1 MARNLLLSL
10 AIGSSLLGAAHRAH
24 ADGNDVDVTSFE
36 YIDVVETSDGSIWK
50 GVVIEQQPN
59 VRYKI
64 ATADGSLHVIQAG
77 DVVKVTKAKNPAY
90 HGVSHAAQQPP
101 SLQVQAASAPSG
113 QVVAAPPQGDG
124 NGVAA
129 QIDQPEPDGPA
140 RPLTTSGLRID
151 AELLSVVPMGTL
163 ADSMTG
169 ESQGIGA
176 RFGYE
181 IMLGKLGITAGE
193 QTRLTYW
200 SLAGDQNNAAW
211 TLEALA
217 YARASLHLGR
227 VAPYAQ
233 VAVGLD
239 TNYQFNAMVNMSNTS
254 FGLGIDAGTGLT
266 IVATPR
272 LAFDL
277 GVDYHPGTDNLNS
290 QSPVGISAEYLA
302 FHAGASIRL

>member
-1 MARNLLLSL
+1 MARNLLLGL
-10 AIGSSLLGAAHRAH
+10 ALGSALLGAAHRAH
-24 ADGNDVDVTSFE
+24 ADNDVDVASFE

-50 GVVIEQQPN
+50 GVITEQQPN

-90 HGVSHAAQQPP
+90 HQA
-101 SLQVQAASAPSG
+101 LQVQTASAPAG
-113 QVVAAPPQGDG
+113 EIVTPPGDG
-124 NGVAA
+124 NTVAA
-129 QIDQPEPDGPA
+129 RVDEPEAPVRA
-140 RPLTTSGLRID
+140 LTTSGLRID
-151 AELLSVVPMGTL
+151 GELLSVVPMGTL
-163 ADSMTG
+163 STAMTG
-169 ESQGIGA
+169 ESQGLGV

-181 IMLGKLGITAGE
+181 FMLGKFGITAGE

-200 SLAGDQNNAAW
+200 SLAGDPNNAAW
-211 TLEALA
+211 TLETLA

-239 TNYQFNAMVNMSNTS
+239 TNYSFDAMTSMSNTS
-254 FGLGIDAGTGLT
+254 FGLGIDAGTGLS
-266 IVATPR
+266 IIATPR

-277 GVDYHPGTDNLNS
+277 GVDYHPGTDNLDS
-290 QSPVGISAEYLA
+290 RSPVSISAEYLA